1 MAHIDNTKVYDRK
14 VNFSCLLIALAL
26 LVLAI
31 FGYSTTLTEFD
42 IAGFGTETLTD
53 FDPEVFGNMIQADPS
68 IVIKMIFFV
77 VVAIMQFI
85 ALINVIR
92 LTIGWFGF
100 IGKKD
105 SRKMAK
111 KLSKHAK
118 ITFGT
123 LASIFVIHMY
133 TSFDTG
139 SFTEEAKKLFVITF
153 IAAGILYVA
162 TRYYRW
168 FVVEKE
174 SYKYYTFVLIRDAMF
189 IGLCI
194 MIYSLFVSPTV
205 IGDLLNNFSNMIPA
219 MESENSIIMSNA
231 LLAFFDS
238 IIALVLFFFVTGVFK
253 VALKYLPF
261 DNYKRPAYKR
271 AGGKF
276 ITISI
281 FTLLLLAARAATVV
295 LIGNEGSFD
304 STLFVDTLLENLD
317 LFVKM
322 VLLAIGIHV
331 LGIVDSDEELGE
343 VKVAAPKAAAED
355 APAEEN

>member
-1 MAHIDNTKVYDRK
+1 MAHIDNTKVYDKK
-14 VNFSCLLIALAL
+14 VNLACLFISLAL

-31 FGYSTTLTEFD
+31 FGYSTTLAEFD
-42 IAGFGTETLTD
+42 IAGFGIKMLEDIELD
-53 FDPEVFGNMIQADPS
+53 MIPDMIEADPS

-92 LTIGWFGF
+92 LVIGWFGF

-123 LASIFVIHMY
+123 LASIFIIHMY
-133 TSFDTG
+133 TSFDNG
-139 SFTEEAKKLFVITF
+139 VFTEDAKKLFVITF

-174 SYKYYTFVLIRDAMF
+174 SYKYYTFILIRDAMF
-189 IGLCI
+189 VGLCI

-219 MESENSIIMSNA
+219 MDSENSVIMSNA

-238 IIALVLFFFVTGVFK
+238 VIALVLFFFVTGVFK

-271 AGGKF
+271 VGGKF

-331 LGIVDSDEELGE
+331 LGIVDSDDELGE
-343 VKVAAPKAAAED
+343 VKVAAPKAEAEE

>member
-1 MAHIDNTKVYDRK
+1 MAHIDNTKVYDKK
-14 VNFSCLLIALAL
+14 VNLACLFISLAL

-31 FGYSTTLTEFD
+31 FGYSTTLAEFD
-42 IAGFGTETLTD
+42 IAGFGIKMLEDIELD
-53 FDPEVFGNMIQADPS
+53 MIPDMIEADPS
-68 IVIKMIFFV
+68 IVIKAIFFV
-77 VVAIMQFI
+77 VVAIMQFV

-92 LTIGWFGF
+92 LVIGWFGF

-105 SRKMAK
+105 SRKMAR

-123 LASIFVIHMY
+123 LASIFIIHMY
-133 TSFDTG
+133 TSFDNG
-139 SFTEEAKKLFVITF
+139 VFTDDAKKLFVITF

-174 SYKYYTFVLIRDAMF
+174 SYKYYTFILLRDAMF
-189 IGLCI
+189 VGLCI

-219 MESENSIIMSNA
+219 MESQNSIIMSNA

-253 VALKYLPF
+253 VALKFLPF

-281 FTLLLLAARAATVV
+281 FTLLLLASRALIVV

-331 LGIVDSDEELGE
+331 LGIVDSDDELGE
-343 VKVAAPKAAAED
+343 VKVAAPKAEAEE